1 MSEKPGLDALKRE
14 QQQELFECIR
24 HFSKYR
30 AFSALNSAL
39 AIPGEADIVQENLH
53 KLYEEHY
60 PNERA

>member
-30 AFSALNSAL
+30 AFSAFNPEL
-39 AIPGEADIVQENLH
+39 AMPKNADTAQEALH

-60 PNERA
+60 PNE